1 MVSIAGSRKGLCTCR
16 RSRPGVWL
24 RFKGVGQAGAEGGQA
39 CEGRWRRAT
48 AGREGRG
55 APGTARGSRHAHQ
68 KTLAEFSVVVFFCH
82 GVSWTDSISA
92 IEGEILVR
100 GRSSSKTSPP
110 VPALLVGSGGAIN
123 TFMSAFY
130 HPYIYNKLLTTKLL
144 N

>member
-1 MVSIAGSRKGLCTCR
+1 MREGGGAQLR
-16 RSRPGVWL
+16 GV
-24 RFKGVGQAGAEGGQA
+24 KGVAHLAPPEAAGMPTKKP
-39 CEGRWRRAT
+39 WRNF
-48 AGREGRG
+48 
-55 APGTARGSRHAHQ
+55 
-68 KTLAEFSVVVFFCH
+68 LLLFL
-82 GVSWTDSISA
+82 SWTDSISA